1 MKFFAWSQRNFFLSG
16 PVNASYRSKGNKK
29 VIILSDI
36 HSSNATCEP
45 KENQIEINQY
55 LSRLFENNDFNI
67 DFFIEFDWYDIKD
80 NLDNLDILKDKIT
93 GTDHISKV
101 RKLSL
106 QYYNK
111 KENKRIHFSDIRKE
125 SLSLRKLNEP
135 LDKLISQLMP
145 KDERI
150 NFSDNF
156 FQMYDQY
163 IGVLFDFMKNTRGYL
178 TQETPIK
185 LENKILEK
193 EVLKLEKIIG
203 KDYLKVIFDSIN
215 RKIKELFDVI
225 FNKENKMSLRDYQ
238 YWGFYIIIPLTYI
251 GELYTLSRLMKP
263 EFNNIIIYEGKAHTD
278 ILNEFLD
285 ILEFNLDYRF
295 EEISENCLNIIPF
308 ENYLVPS

>member
-1 MKFFAWSQRNFFLSG
+1 
-16 PVNASYRSKGNKK
+16 
-29 VIILSDI
+29 
-36 HSSNATCEP
+36 
-45 KENQIEINQY
+45 
-55 LSRLFENNDFNI
+55 
-67 DFFIEFDWYDIKD
+67 
-80 NLDNLDILKDKIT
+80 
-93 GTDHISKV
+93 
-101 RKLSL
+101 
-106 QYYNK
+106 
-111 KENKRIHFSDIRKE
+111 
-125 SLSLRKLNEP
+125 
-135 LDKLISQLMP
+135 
-145 KDERI
+145 
-150 NFSDNF
+150 
-156 FQMYDQY
+156 
-163 IGVLFDFMKNTRGYL
+163 
-178 TQETPIK
+178 
-185 LENKILEK
+185 ENKILEK